1 MKVTQADACASLRVE
16 LFCRRRVR
24 PSVPG
29 SRAKPLDGKALAKR
43 MEAQLAKEVLALRER
58 YGAVP
63 RLEVI
68 LVGDDAASKVYVKRK
83 AEACRRVGIGTGEHL
98 LPAATTEA
106 ELLQRVAVLNADPG
120 VSGILVQLPLPPHIR
135 KDAVLTAVSVGKDVD
150 AFHPESVGHALIGDE
165 TMAPCTPQGILL
177 LLDEAGVALRG
188 AEVCIVNHS
197 NLIGKPLAAMLINRD
212 ATVTVCH
219 KHTKDLAAHTRRAE
233 VLVTATGVPGLIR
246 KEHVRPGAVV
256 VDVGITR
263 LPDGTLAGD
272 VAADAW
278 DVASWVT
285 PVPGGVGPMTIA
297 VLLQNTVRAFRRA
310 HGHGA

>member
-1 MKVTQADACASLRVE
+1 MPDA
-16 LFCRRRVR
+16 
-24 PSVPG
+24 
-29 SRAKPLDGKALAKR
+29 RAKPLDGKALAKR
-43 MEAQLAKEVLALRER
+43 MEGVLAREVAALRER
-58 YGAVP
+58 FGAVP

-68 LVGDDAASKVYVKRK
+68 LVGEDAASRVYVKRK
-83 AEACRRVGIGTGEHL
+83 AEACRRVGIETAEHL
-98 LPAATTEA
+98 LPAHTTET
-106 ELLQRVAVLNADPG
+106 ELLQRVAFLNADPT
-120 VSGILVQLPLPPHIR
+120 VSGILVQLPLPPHIA
-135 KDAVLTAVSVGKDVD
+135 KGPVLTAIAVGKDVD

-165 TMAPCTPQGILL
+165 AMAPCTPQGILL
-177 LLDEAGVALRG
+177 LLDEAGVKLKG

-219 KHTKDLAAHTRRAE
+219 KHTRDLAAHTRRAD

-246 KEHVRPGAVV
+246 KEHLRPGAVV

-263 LPDGTLAGD
+263 MPDGSLAGD
-272 VAADAW
+272 VAPDAW
-278 DVASWVT
+278 SVAGWVT

-310 HGHGA
+310 HGLD